1 MYDISTI
8 ITKLPILR
16 KYYDCVRVL
25 DPFEKK
31 VLSLHALN
39 EHEHQ
44 KCDIDACY
52 AFWKNGG
59 SCKNCISQKAAA
71 ENSTFVKIE
80 VAGEKIYM
88 VTALPIIY
96 ENNKYVLELIK
107 DVTNKTDFL
116 NAIDSFSGEINQK
129 VLQEE
134 LLQFTKRLL

>member
-8 ITKLPILR
+8 VTKLPTLR
-16 KYYDCVRVL
+16 KYYDCVRVI

-39 EHEHQ
+39 EQDHQ
-44 KCDIDACY
+44 KCDIEACY

-134 LLQFTKRLL
+134 LLQITKQSL